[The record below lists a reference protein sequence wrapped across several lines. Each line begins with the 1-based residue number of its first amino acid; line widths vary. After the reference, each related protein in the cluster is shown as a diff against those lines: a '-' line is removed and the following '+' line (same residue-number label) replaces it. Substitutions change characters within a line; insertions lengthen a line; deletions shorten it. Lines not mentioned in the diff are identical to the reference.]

1 MYKNNIISISGMP
14 VSGKSTTINT
24 IIEKLKERGYDS
36 SKIHLIST
44 GKQFREV
51 FNDIVNIIKNYRIDE
66 KGDNL
71 DSSELTQKLLSQK
84 GFRDIIIKTIV
95 KLRKNN
101 YDISNFSIE
110 QANNLEEF
118 KDLRN
123 KIDELIDTNIY
134 DLGNEINSEKH
145 EDEIWL
151 IDSRLAFSNIPD
163 SFSVRLTVDDNIAG
177 ERLINDKTRGKEDNQ
192 YRSINEAK
200 KAIINRRNGEQQ
212 RYLERYNVDLEDTNN
227 YDLIIDTSYSN
238 VEDIAETI
246 INCNKKYRENEYFGK
261 KWSSPKKFLPTQS
274 ERMTLSKGSFVTLD
288 QIIENIKEQ
297 GYYEDEE
304 LETICVDNRDY
315 IVEGHHRN
323 FGAARAGKT
332 LVPYIT
338 IAEDDE
344 CIPGSKN
351 TARTFSKAT
360 SKSILIGH
368 EWIIDEN
375 FSYEKIYPGIYKEL
389 EEREEER

>member
-1 MYKNNIISISGMP
+1 
-14 VSGKSTTINT
+14 
-24 IIEKLKERGYDS
+24 
-36 SKIHLIST
+36 
-44 GKQFREV
+44 
-51 FNDIVNIIKNYRIDE
+51 
-66 KGDNL
+66 
-71 DSSELTQKLLSQK
+71 
-84 GFRDIIIKTIV
+84 
-95 KLRKNN
+95 
-101 YDISNFSIE
+101 
-110 QANNLEEF
+110 
-118 KDLRN
+118 
-123 KIDELIDTNIY
+123 
-134 DLGNEINSEKH
+134 
-145 EDEIWL
+145 
-151 IDSRLAFSNIPD
+151 
-163 SFSVRLTVDDNIAG
+163 
-177 ERLINDKTRGKEDNQ
+177 
-192 YRSINEAK
+192 
-200 KAIINRRNGEQQ
+200 
-212 RYLERYNVDLEDTNN
+212 
-227 YDLIIDTSYSN
+227 
-238 VEDIAETI
+238 
-246 INCNKKYRENEYFGK
+246 
-261 KWSSPKKFLPTQS
+261 
-274 ERMTLSKGSFVTLD
+274 MTLSKGSFVTLD

>member
-51 FNDIVNIIKNYRIDE
+51 FNDMVNIIKNHRIDE
-66 KGDNL
+66 KGNNL

-84 GFRDIIIKTIV
+84 GFRDIIIRTIV

-110 QANNLEEF
+110 QANNLEEL

-123 KIDELIDTNIY
+123 KIDELIDTNIR

-145 EDEIWL
+145 DDEIWL

-177 ERLINDKTRGKEDNQ
+177 ERLVNDKTRGQEDNQ
-192 YRSINEAK
+192 YKSISEAK
-200 KAIINRRNGEQQ
+200 KAIINRRNGEQK

-246 INCNKKYRENEYFGK
+246 IKCNKKYRENEYFGK
-261 KWSSPKKFLPTQS
+261 KWASPKKFLPTQS
-274 ERMTLSKGSFVTLD
+274 ELMTVSKGSFVTLD
-288 QIIENIKEQ
+288 QIIENIKKQ

-304 LETICVDNRDY
+304 LETIHVDNRDY

-338 IAEDDE
+338 IAEDDRY
-344 CIPGSKN
+344 IPGTKN
-351 TARTFSKAT
+351 TARSFSRAT
-360 SKSILIGH
+360 SKGILLGH
-368 EWIIDEN
+368 EWIIGDK
-375 FSYEKIYPGIYKEL
+375 FSYEDIYPGIYSEL
-389 EEREEER
+389 EKSEEER

>member
-24 IIEKLKERGYDS
+24 IIEKLKESGYDS

-51 FNDIVNIIKNYRIDE
+51 FNDIINIIKNYGIDE
-66 KGDNL
+66 KGNNL

-84 GFRDIIIKTIV
+84 RFRDIIIKTIV
-95 KLRKNN
+95 KMRKNN
-101 YDISNFSIE
+101 YEISNFSIE

-134 DLGNEINSEKH
+134 DLGNEINSEQH
-145 EDEIWL
+145 DDEIWL

-177 ERLINDKTRGKEDNQ
+177 ERLVNDKTRGQEDNQ
-192 YRSINEAK
+192 YKSISEAK
-200 KAIINRRNGEQQ
+200 KAIINRRNGEQK

-246 INCNKKYRENEYFGK
+246 IKCNKKYRENEYFGK
-261 KWSSPKKFLPTQS
+261 KWASPKKFLPTRS
-274 ERMTLSKGSFVTLD
+274 ELMTVSKGSFVTLD
-288 QIIENIKEQ
+288 QIIENIKKQ

-304 LETICVDNRDY
+304 LETIHVDNRDY

-338 IAEDDE
+338 IAEDDRY
-344 CIPGSKN
+344 IPGTKN
-351 TARTFSKAT
+351 TARSFSRAT
-360 SKSILIGH
+360 SKGILLGH
-368 EWIIDEN
+368 EWIIGDK
-375 FSYEKIYPGIYKEL
+375 FSYEDIYPGIYSEL
-389 EEREEER
+389 EKSEEER